1 MTQSGL
7 RKTEILR
14 SFYSGLD
21 SPTTP
26 FNYRIL
32 RAGHI
37 RTAPEYRI
45 SRNNVPGHEFIFCL
59 GGVGHVRFHNKVHRV
74 EKNMLAWLPVQVPHA
89 HYPDPDQP
97 WEILWVRIESANL
110 NQLLTILSVESEPV
124 FRFANPD
131 EVRLLIEACLTQIQ
145 QHSLLA
151 AAAGETL
158 AASLIERLLQS
169 RSTQLLEPQAASH
182 KGLARLMKEIHLHY
196 NDAWDVDRLCEI
208 CGVSKSHLFCLF
220 KSAFGQ
226 TPHTWL
232 RSYRIAHAKRLL
244 VETDDP
250 IASIAHQVGYEDP
263 LYFSRD
269 FRMGVGLSPS
279 EFRRSMR

>member
-1 MTQSGL
+1 MTQSAL
-7 RKTEILR
+7 PKTEILR
-14 SFYSGLD
+14 SYYSGLD

-26 FNYRIL
+26 FNYRML

-37 RTAPEYRI
+37 RTASDYRI
-45 SRNNVPGHEFIFCL
+45 SRGNVPGHEFIFCL
-59 GGVGHVRFHNKVHRV
+59 EGVGHVRFHNKVHRV
-74 EKNMLAWLPVQVPHA
+74 EKNMLAWLPVQLPHA
-89 HYPDPDQP
+89 HYPDPQKP

-110 NQLLTILSVESEPV
+110 NQLLTILSVEAEPV
-124 FRFANPD
+124 FRFANPG
-131 EVRLLIEACLTQIQ
+131 EVRLLLEACLTQIQ

-169 RSTQLLEPQAASH
+169 RSTQLLEPQAAGH

-196 NDAWDVDRLCEI
+196 NDDWDVERLTEI
-208 CGVSKSHLFCLF
+208 CGVSKSHLFRLF

-232 RSYRIAHAKRLL
+232 RSYRIAQAKRLL

-269 FRMGVGLSPS
+269 FKKGVGSSPS